1 MRKAILHIYLL
12 AALLVAAPEA
22 LADCVAAQGLV
33 GRASAIVKSDPKT
46 AEGLF
51 ENAAAECPES
61 SAIQYDLGL
70 ARYYM
75 MDYVGAAAA
84 FNDALRI
91 KPGFVEALNGLAMTY
106 ISNGEKWDRAES
118 NLKRALRLRPGDP
131 TIKDTLKSLE
141 VIRKVHDLSGVKGAA
156 LNRNAY
162 AIVIGIERYRDIP
175 SVDTA
180 ADDAIWMKRYLERV
194 MGVPEENIVLLL
206 NERATKTDML
216 KYFTGWLVNNV
227 DEHSTVYIY
236 YAGHGA
242 PDVKTKKAYI
252 VPYDGDPNYLSVTAY
267 SLDSLYETIASLPAR
282 ETVVFL
288 DSCFS
293 GRGDRSVVAEGTR
306 PIGLSIKNPVIASG
320 RTVVISAAEGSQ
332 ASSYYKESGHGLFT
346 CFLLLGLKGEADA
359 DSGGWVEVGEI
370 FSYLKPNVSKIAR
383 RINREQ
389 THDLSISGLHGHP
402 DGV

>member
-1 MRKAILHIYLL
+1 M
-12 AALLVAAPEA
+12 LVAAPPA
-22 LADCVAAQGLV
+22 FADCMASQGLV
-33 GRASAIVKSDPKT
+33 SRGNAIVKSDPKT

-51 ENAAAECPES
+51 ESAAAECPQS
-61 SAIQYDLGL
+61 SAIQYNLGL
-70 ARYYM
+70 SRYYM

-91 KPGFVEALNGLAMTY
+91 KPGSVEALNGLAMTF
-106 ISNGEKWDRAES
+106 ISNGEKWGRAEA
-118 NLKRALRLRPGDP
+118 NLKRALKLRPGDP
-131 TIKDTLKSLE
+131 TIEDSLKSLE
-141 VIRKVHDLSGVKGAA
+141 VIRKVHDLSGFPASGENKD
-156 LNRNAY
+156 AY
-162 AIVIGIERYRDIP
+162 AIVIGIERYRDIT

-194 MGVPEENIVLLL
+194 MGVPEENMVLLL
-206 NERATKTDML
+206 NERATRTDML
-216 KYFTGWLVNNV
+216 KYFTGWLANNV
-227 DEHSTVYIY
+227 DEDSTVYIY

-267 SLDSLYETIASLPAR
+267 PLDSLYETLASLPAR

-293 GRGDRSVVAEGTR
+293 GRGDRSVVAEGIR

-320 RTVVISAAEGSQ
+320 RMVVISAAESSQ
-332 ASSYYKESGHGLFT
+332 ASSFYKESGHGLFT
-346 CFLLLGLKGEADA
+346 YYLLLGLKGEADA
-359 DSGGWVEVGEI
+359 DNNGWVEVGEL
-370 FSYLKPNVSKIAR
+370 FSYVKPNVSKLAR

-389 THDLSISGLHGHP
+389 TPTLFPPVGAEDSLMKLKLSK
-402 DGV
+402 GVTDPL